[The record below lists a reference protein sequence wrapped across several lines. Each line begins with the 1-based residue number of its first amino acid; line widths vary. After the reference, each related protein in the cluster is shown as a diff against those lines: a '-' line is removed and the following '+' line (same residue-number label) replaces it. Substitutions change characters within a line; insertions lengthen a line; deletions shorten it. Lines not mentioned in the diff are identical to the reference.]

1 MPYNSEEGKNAPA
14 GVYGEGMNRDKTR
27 MTVYILVGGY
37 LLYLAYGLY
46 GGLAEMTDDKMIFIA
61 AMVVFAIVGVAL
73 IIVGIRG
80 LGKAMKQDDSEDE
93 SAEIESEKDSEDEP
107 AETESEKDSED
118 ESADHRLS

>member
-1 MPYNSEEGKNAPA
+1 
-14 GVYGEGMNRDKTR
+14 MNRDKTR

-80 LGKAMKQDDSEDE
+80 LGKAIGQNE
-93 SAEIESEKDSEDEP
+93 SEDEP
-107 AETESEKDSED
+107 AEIVNERDSNDESEESKPEIDSEG
-118 ESADHRLS
+118 